1 MSYLKYLT
9 IAILL
14 LICSCSH
21 QNQMVVINSDAPKV
35 ALDKYYNKK
44 LNLKVF
50 DKRDNK
56 EFIGFRTLINFWKL
70 DEEYKNPKYFDDY
83 LESSSKVFSLNNN
96 QDLAQIIKDKLAENL
111 NNRGLKIKRFTTN
124 QVIFELL
131 ELSVVPATLRTAV
144 EVKIKV
150 KALNKMDDFEKIY
163 EKKIT
168 YFTPAFGPNDEYYNE
183 IINDCLDKNI
193 KVIISD
199 SELWNFLD

>member
-1 MSYLKYLT
+1 
-9 IAILL
+9 
-14 LICSCSH
+14 
-21 QNQMVVINSDAPKV
+21 MVVINSDAPKV